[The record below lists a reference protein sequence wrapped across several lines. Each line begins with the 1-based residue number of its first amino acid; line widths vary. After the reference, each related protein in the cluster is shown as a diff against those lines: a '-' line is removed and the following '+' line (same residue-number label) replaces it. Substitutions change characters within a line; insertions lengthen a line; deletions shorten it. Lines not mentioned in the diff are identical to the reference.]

1 VGTVRQRLFC
11 AILCQRPNI
20 YQDRLGEIV
29 GKIERKGVSAGHIVL
44 EYCEVLLHVEN
55 ATCLRQ
61 TGFEKNGTV
70 DRHIVGD
77 STADATASSGSRESS
92 SSRDAAAAT
101 ASNDRGAGIADGTA
115 ATGDLHTAF
124 SWRGFRY
131 VKVRVS
137 GPPLEFRGGRE
148 DIYGRWS
155 YVDLEETAQITF
167 GGGDDQ
173 PEGDQAQ
180 QVGSSGSGSGD
191 IASSSSASSEMLGFI
206 VAMVKRTQ
214 RSNLVSGLPTDCPTR
229 EKHGWLGDAMGTAAE
244 VRKTTRLFLHC
255 LVRAFAKTG
264 SG

>member
-1 VGTVRQRLFC
+1 MRQRLFC

-101 ASNDRGAGIADGTA
+101 ASNDRGAGIADGTAA

-229 EKHGWLGDAMGTAAE
+229 EKHGWLGDAIGTAAE

-255 LVRAFAKTG
+255 LVRASTKTG